1 MYIVLGTY
9 KVDTVCRILCV
20 KKQLITRVDVLK
32 LIVIYKNIYMFIWK
46 CLMNFMF
53 SYYKSFENFVS
64 YKLEVKYK
72 FNISLRYRR
81 NTNMYVCV
89 YVWSYH

>member
-1 MYIVLGTY
+1 
-9 KVDTVCRILCV
+9 
-20 KKQLITRVDVLK
+20 
-32 LIVIYKNIYMFIWK
+32 MFIWK

-81 NTNMYVCV
+81 NTYMYVFM
-89 YVWSYH
+89 YGLITRFP

>member
-1 MYIVLGTY
+1 
-9 KVDTVCRILCV
+9 
-20 KKQLITRVDVLK
+20 
-32 LIVIYKNIYMFIWK
+32 MFIWK

-64 YKLEVKYK
+64 YKFEVKYK